1 MLIYSYCLFA
11 IFFDKASASH
21 VEVAEQDGSVR
32 NTNKKAA
39 PVHAQVGNAEEPER
53 SDSDESG

>member
-1 MLIYSYCLFA
+1 M
-11 IFFDKASASH
+11 FFDEASALH

-39 PVHAQVGNAEEPER
+39 PVLAQVGNAEEPER

>member
-1 MLIYSYCLFA
+1 M
-11 IFFDKASASH
+11 FFDEASALH
-21 VEVAEQDGSVR
+21 VEVAEQDGSVH

-39 PVHAQVGNAEEPER
+39 PVLAQVGNAEEPER